1 MVSSASATSALR
13 AAFFST
19 ACGVL
24 VATAAPASAF
34 TPDFIV
40 PLNGYST
47 NTDPTF
53 QHPIGELGFLFF
65 EGGECTMGMICLDL
79 SIKNATATAPPN
91 TTGVQSSRM
100 VSAGFDLPGVW
111 DGTQFQPYPPGFGG
125 LTFTNPATN
134 FISDPAAY
142 ASDPLNTRPGAF
154 DQLSING
161 DIPGLATFDLC
172 PGISDCLSDG
182 SPNAGLANGEATI
195 VRFLFGA
202 DGSATAA
209 DVSQAFL
216 AYYADLDARHTG
228 GRWKALN
235 YTYCPED
242 GSECLVVEGASD
254 KIAGGPPET
263 PGPTEDQVPGPLPLL
278 GAATAFGF
286 SRKLRQR
293 IAADRMP
300 ASYTL

>member
-134 FISDPAAY
+134 FISDPAA
-142 ASDPLNTRPGAF
+142 
-154 DQLSING
+154 
-161 DIPGLATFDLC
+161 
-172 PGISDCLSDG
+172 
-182 SPNAGLANGEATI
+182 
-195 VRFLFGA
+195 
-202 DGSATAA
+202 
-209 DVSQAFL
+209 
-216 AYYADLDARHTG
+216 
-228 GRWKALN
+228 
-235 YTYCPED
+235 
-242 GSECLVVEGASD
+242 
-254 KIAGGPPET
+254 
-263 PGPTEDQVPGPLPLL
+263 
-278 GAATAFGF
+278 
-286 SRKLRQR
+286 
-293 IAADRMP
+293 
-300 ASYTL
+300 